1 MTHWRKGGR
10 ITRLFVLVAL
20 VAGTMLI
27 GGAPSDTEAFE
38 CGCTYGQWV
47 EIYYYA
53 EPWHATLVGYETC
66 NYCWG
71 EQTPYYVFV
80 NGCPNC

>member
-1 MTHWRKGGR
+1 MVSRKNSGR
-10 ITRLFVLVAL
+10 ITRLVVLAAL
-20 VAGTMLI
+20 VAAVLAI
-27 GGAPSDTEAFE
+27 GAPPDIEAFE
-38 CGCTYGQWV
+38 CGCTYGMWV

-71 EQTPYYVFV
+71 EQTQYYVFV
-80 NGCPNC
+80 NGCPQC